1 MPPDD
6 NFTVSGNPSVDQGR
20 SDGHHLSASSQ
31 RAQVTHL
38 HPHIQSLVVRHC
50 EQLSSGLL
58 DVFRTEIEEE
68 VKERVS
74 AAIVSKGY
82 EYLEELR
89 LEESARRAAETR
101 CRELEKQLELSNQR
115 CSQLL
120 ERIRQLEATEVE
132 PGNTIVRSFHPMT
145 IMASI
150 HLIPCSCRQGSPHH
164 C

>member
-1 MPPDD
+1 MPLDD
-6 NFTVSGNPSVDQGR
+6 NFMVSGTPSVDQDR
-20 SDGHHLSASSQ
+20 SDGHRLSAPSQ
-31 RAQVTHL
+31 RAQVIHL
-38 HPHIQSLVVRHC
+38 HSHIQSIVARHC

-89 LEESARRAAETR
+89 SEESARRAAETR

-132 PGNTIVRSFHPMT
+132 PGNAIVGLFHPRT
-145 IMASI
+145 IIASI
-150 HLIPCSCRQGSPHH
+150 HLIPRQGSPHH